1 MRKLILAIC
10 FISAF
15 IFGAHKVNAQC
26 DCIGGNRENDYRGSR
41 YATAYQE
48 FENSEAIF
56 IGEFVEM
63 KKIERPP
70 AFKSDFPYEY
80 EIKFKVKKAWKKNLE
95 EIIFLR
101 YWAGCLIGF
110 KEGQEYLVYAF
121 VHDGMLRTN
130 YCSRT
135 RLLSKAAVDLKEFE
149 ERGEKPSDIIKA
161 FSLKP

>member
-15 IFGAHKVNAQC
+15 IFGALEVNAQC
-26 DCIGGNRENDYRGSR
+26 DCIGGNRENDYRGSG

-48 FENSEAIF
+48 FEKSEAIF
-56 IGEFVEM
+56 VGEFVEM

-95 EIIFLR
+95 EFISLR

-110 KEGQEYLVYAF
+110 KEGEEYLVYAF
-121 VHDGMLRTN
+121 VHEGLLRTN

-149 ERGEKPSDIIKA
+149 ERGEKPRDIIKA
-161 FSLKP
+161 LSLKP